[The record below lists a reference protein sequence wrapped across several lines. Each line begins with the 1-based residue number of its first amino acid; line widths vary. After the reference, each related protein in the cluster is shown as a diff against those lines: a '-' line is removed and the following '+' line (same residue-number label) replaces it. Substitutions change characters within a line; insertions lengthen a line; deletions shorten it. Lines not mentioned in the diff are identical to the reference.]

1 MDQIV
6 GTSCLCSTEMRC
18 KICPF
23 MTIGHAWS
31 VTVLMTRNTRCFA
44 IIAKPLVIFDARTLV
59 GLRCLMRQRT
69 GTATNVSFIS
79 KTRIIM
85 TSHKMS
91 GWQNTDAG
99 YLLILCRI

>member
-18 KICPF
+18 RMCPF
-23 MTIGHAWS
+23 MTIDHAWY
-31 VTVLMTRNTRCFA
+31 VTALMTRNTRWCA
-44 IIAKPLVIFDARTLV
+44 IIATPLVIFDARTLV

-79 KTRIIM
+79 KTQIIM
-85 TSHKMS
+85 TSRMMR
-91 GWQNTDAG
+91 GWLNTNVG
-99 YLLILCRI
+99 